1 MQTCVT
7 LVLGVMS
14 DETTDAR
21 PLQVRIADDMRNQ
34 IRQGLL
40 VPGDKLPTLHV
51 LAERYGVS
59 VMAARR
65 SIELLRQEGL
75 LTSRRGSGTYVRE
88 LKRVRRYGL
97 QRYSRS
103 VWSGHEPQSVLRAEG
118 TEQGQKVEQTSQ
130 TEQLPAPSF
139 VAVRLPDVVEGDL
152 VYVRKRVTKLD
163 GTINQSVD
171 SYFSVATA
179 DRLPNGVY
187 EEGPGGH
194 IADID
199 QISTVQEVQEE
210 ISARMPTGP
219 EASRLS
225 IPPGTPV
232 FEVLRTYHTVDGPLD
247 VAQFLIRADM
257 AVFDY
262 RFPIPD

>member
-1 MQTCVT
+1 
-7 LVLGVMS
+7 MS

-34 IRQGLL
+34 IRQGIL
-40 VPGDKLPTLHV
+40 VPGDKLPTLQV
-51 LAERYGVS
+51 LAEQYGVS

-65 SIELLRQEGL
+65 SVELLRQEGL
-75 LTSRRGSGTYVRE
+75 LTSKRGSGTYVRAP
-88 LKRVRRYGL
+88 RQARRYGL

-103 VWSGHEPQSVLRAEG
+103 VWSGHEPRSVLRAEG
-118 TEQGQKVEQTSQ
+118 SEQGQKVEQTSETVQ
-130 TEQLPAPSF
+130 VPAPLF
-139 VAVRLPDVVEGDL
+139 VALRLPEVVEGDL
-152 VYVRKRVTKLD
+152 VFVRRRITKLD

-171 SYFSVATA
+171 SYFSAATA
-179 DRLPNGVY
+179 DLLPHGVV

-199 QISTVQEVQEE
+199 QISTVREVQEE

-219 EASRLS
+219 EAGRLR

-232 FEVLRTYHTVDGPLD
+232 FEVLRTYHTDAGPKD

-262 RFPIPD
+262 RFPVPD

>member
-1 MQTCVT
+1 MNE
-7 LVLGVMS
+7 
-14 DETTDAR
+14 ETTDAR
-21 PLQVRIADDMRNQ
+21 PMQVRIADDVRNQ
-34 IRQGLL
+34 IRQGEL

-59 VMAARR
+59 VIVARR

-75 LTSRRGSGTYVRE
+75 LSSRRGSGTYVRE
-88 LKRVRRYGL
+88 LKQARRYGI

-103 VWSGHEPQSVLRAEG
+103 VWGGSEPQGVLRAEG
-118 TEQGQKVEQTSQ
+118 TGQGQKVEQTVEADQ
-130 TEQLPAPSF
+130 VPAPPF
-139 VAVRLPDVVEGDL
+139 VAERLPEVVEGDP
-152 VYVRKRVTKLD
+152 VHVRRRITKLD
-163 GTINQSVD
+163 GTVNQSAD
-171 SYFSVATA
+171 SYFSLATA
-179 DRLPNGVY
+179 ERMPNGGS

-199 QISTVQEVQEE
+199 RVSPVREIQEE
-210 ISARMPTGP
+210 IGARMPTGP
-219 EASRLS
+219 EASRLG

-232 FEVLRTYHTVDGPLD
+232 FEVIRTYHTEDGPKD

-262 RFPIPD
+262 RFPVPD